1 MNIPTI
7 QKSDCDAGVFSNL
20 FGLQIME
27 TIKVERTQILFAPT
41 KLKVAVGKNLNRE
54 IMEQQILERLGY
66 QVTSHISSVEAL

>member
-1 MNIPTI
+1 
-7 QKSDCDAGVFSNL
+7 
-20 FGLQIME
+20 ME